1 MTLSMAMIY
10 YQRLVKLGKLAL
22 EGKQEEKVI
31 FDGVNLPSDLIWGYL
46 LNTVPSMV
54 VVKVPVIY
62 NFFPFTDARI

>member
-31 FDGVNLPSDLIWGYL
+31 FDGVNLPSDCLDLGLY
-46 LNTVPSMV
+46 TC
-54 VVKVPVIY
+54 
-62 NFFPFTDARI
+62 